1 MTIRALVD
9 TGPLVAIGNRD
20 EQRHRAML
28 EHLKAL
34 QRPLPTCWPVLT
46 EAAYLLRGRPEH
58 VRQLLELT
66 KQGVLEILPLTS
78 ADVDGINEILARF
91 ADQRFQLADACLMH
105 LAEREGIEHVF
116 TLDVR
121 DFSIYRTPSGKP
133 LSIVG
138 G

>member
-1 MTIRALVD
+1 MRIRALVD

-20 EQRHRAML
+20 ELHHRAML

-46 EAAYLLRGRPEH
+46 EAAYLLRKRPEQ

-66 KQGVLEILPLTS
+66 KQSVLEILPLTS
-78 ADVDGINEILARF
+78 ADADGINAIFARY
-91 ADQRFQLADACLMH
+91 ADQGFQLADVCLMH
-105 LAEREGIEHVF
+105 LAQREGIEHVF

-121 DFSIYRTPSGKP
+121 DFSIYRTPGGTS